1 MLKRIRAGGSESG
14 ARIEAVDYGVLTCGN
29 GEIVRRFVSST
40 GIGFNAAVRRR
51 MNCGRG
57 GRGESQ
63 IKTPLGYVSAVIRE
77 LFFFRPVKGYIL
89 LDVRRADEFA
99 TGHIPG
105 AVNLPNEQIGKSEIP
120 SLPDKNQTI
129 YIYCR
134 SGNRSKQAADK
145 LLALG
150 YTNLI
155 EFGGI
160 LDYTGELEY

>member
-1 MLKRIRAGGSESG
+1 MKRLILLIIAGVLLLSGCGKKENSVEITYEKISMSEGLKRMES
-14 ARIEAVDYGVLTCGN
+14 DKD
-29 GEIVRRFVSST
+29 F
-40 GIGFNAAVRRR
+40 
-51 MNCGRG
+51 
-57 GRGESQ
+57 
-63 IKTPLGYVSAVIRE
+63 
-77 LFFFRPVKGYIL
+77 IL

-99 TGHIPG
+99 AGHIPG
-105 AVNLPNEQIGKSEIP
+105 AVNLPNEQIGKAEIP

-150 YTNLI
+150 YTSLV

-160 LDYTGELEY
+160 LDYTGELEYGK

>member
-1 MLKRIRAGGSESG
+1 METTYEKISMSEGIKRMKSDE
-14 ARIEAVDYGVLTCGN
+14 N
-29 GEIVRRFVSST
+29 F
-40 GIGFNAAVRRR
+40 
-51 MNCGRG
+51 
-57 GRGESQ
+57 
-63 IKTPLGYVSAVIRE
+63 
-77 LFFFRPVKGYIL
+77 IL

-105 AVNLPNEQIGKSEIP
+105 AVNLPNEEIGKSEIP

-134 SGNRSKQAADK
+134 SGNRSKLAADK

>member
-1 MLKRIRAGGSESG
+1 MKKRILSLILGIMLVFSGCENKETDMKNNTYEKISMSEG
-14 ARIEAVDYGVLTCGN
+14 IE
-29 GEIVRRFVSST
+29 
-40 GIGFNAAVRRR
+40 R
-51 MNCGRG
+51 MAID
-57 GRGESQ
+57 E
-63 IKTPLGYVSAVIRE
+63 
-77 LFFFRPVKGYIL
+77 GYIL

-99 TGHIPG
+99 TGHIPI
-105 AVNLPNEQIGKSEIP
+105 AVNLPNEKIGKDEIP
-120 SLPDKNQTI
+120 SLPDKKQTI

-160 LDYTGELEY
+160 IDYAGELEY

>member
-1 MLKRIRAGGSESG
+1 MKRIILPIIAVLLLLSGCGKTENDMKNTYEKISMSEG
-14 ARIEAVDYGVLTCGN
+14 IERMKSD
-29 GEIVRRFVSST
+29 E
-40 GIGFNAAVRRR
+40 GF
-51 MNCGRG
+51 
-57 GRGESQ
+57 
-63 IKTPLGYVSAVIRE
+63 
-77 LFFFRPVKGYIL
+77 IL

-99 TGHIPG
+99 SGHIPG
-105 AVNLPNEQIGKSEIP
+105 AVNLPNEEIGKAEIP
-120 SLPDKNQTI
+120 ALPDKNQTI

>member
-1 MLKRIRAGGSESG
+1 MMKRLLPLFIAVLLVFTGCGEKENDMKNTYEKISMSEGLKRMESD
-14 ARIEAVDYGVLTCGN
+14 E
-29 GEIVRRFVSST
+29 
-40 GIGFNAAVRRR
+40 
-51 MNCGRG
+51 
-57 GRGESQ
+57 
-63 IKTPLGYVSAVIRE
+63 
-77 LFFFRPVKGYIL
+77 GYIL

-99 TGHIPG
+99 AGHIPG
-105 AVNLPNEQIGKSEIP
+105 AVNLPNEQIGKAEIP

-150 YTNLI
+150 YTSLV

>member
-1 MLKRIRAGGSESG
+1 MKRLILLIIA
-14 ARIEAVDYGVLTCGN
+14 GVLLLSGCGKKEN
-29 GEIVRRFVSST
+29 SVETTYEKISMSE
-40 GIGFNAAVRRR
+40 GIKR
-51 MNCGRG
+51 MKSDEN
-57 GRGESQ
+57 
-63 IKTPLGYVSAVIRE
+63 
-77 LFFFRPVKGYIL
+77 FIL

-105 AVNLPNEQIGKSEIP
+105 AINLPNEQIGKSEIP

-134 SGNRSKQAADK
+134 SGNRSKLAADK

>member
-1 MLKRIRAGGSESG
+1 MKKRILSLILGIMLVFSGCENKETDMKNNTYEKISMSEG
-14 ARIEAVDYGVLTCGN
+14 IE
-29 GEIVRRFVSST
+29 
-40 GIGFNAAVRRR
+40 R
-51 MNCGRG
+51 MAID
-57 GRGESQ
+57 E
-63 IKTPLGYVSAVIRE
+63 
-77 LFFFRPVKGYIL
+77 GYIL

-99 TGHIPG
+99 AGHIPG
-105 AVNLPNEQIGKSEIP
+105 AVNLPNEKIGKDEIP

-160 LDYTGELEY
+160 IDYAGELEY

>member
-1 MLKRIRAGGSESG
+1 MKKRVLSLILGIMLVFSGCENKDTEMKNNTYEKISMSEG
-14 ARIEAVDYGVLTCGN
+14 IE
-29 GEIVRRFVSST
+29 RM
-40 GIGFNAAVRRR
+40 AAD
-51 MNCGRG
+51 
-57 GRGESQ
+57 ED
-63 IKTPLGYVSAVIRE
+63 
-77 LFFFRPVKGYIL
+77 FIL

-99 TGHIPG
+99 AGHIPG
-105 AVNLPNEQIGKSEIP
+105 AVNLPNEKIGTEEIA

-150 YTNLI
+150 YTSLI

-160 LDYTGELEY
+160 LDYSGELEYGD

>member
-1 MLKRIRAGGSESG
+1 MKRLILLIIAGLLLLSGCGKKENSVETTYEKISMSE
-14 ARIEAVDYGVLTCGN
+14 
-29 GEIVRRFVSST
+29 
-40 GIGFNAAVRRR
+40 GIKR
-51 MNCGRG
+51 MKSDEN
-57 GRGESQ
+57 
-63 IKTPLGYVSAVIRE
+63 
-77 LFFFRPVKGYIL
+77 FIL

-105 AVNLPNEQIGKSEIP
+105 AVNLPNEEIGKAEIP

-134 SGNRSKQAADK
+134 SGNRSKLAADK

>member
-1 MLKRIRAGGSESG
+1 MKRLILLIIAGVILLSGCGKKENSVETTYEKISMSE
-14 ARIEAVDYGVLTCGN
+14 
-29 GEIVRRFVSST
+29 
-40 GIGFNAAVRRR
+40 GIKR
-51 MNCGRG
+51 MKSDEN
-57 GRGESQ
+57 
-63 IKTPLGYVSAVIRE
+63 
-77 LFFFRPVKGYIL
+77 FIL

-105 AVNLPNEQIGKSEIP
+105 AVNLPNEEIGKAEIP

-134 SGNRSKQAADK
+134 SGNRSKLAANK

-150 YTNLI
+150 YTKLI